1 MATRNQIA
9 GGIATGGIGII
20 AYILTGLYGRE
31 GGYVDHPNDRGG
43 KTRYGI
49 TEQVARQWGYT
60 GHMRD
65 FPKHCTPSAPV
76 CADRIY
82 TVTYIERP
90 GFKPMA
96 AIEPA
101 VLDELVDTG
110 VLSGPPV
117 AAQFFQTALNVR
129 CNAGITVDK
138 KVGPRTI
145 AAYRDC
151 QRRYGKV
158 VACVTVLN
166 GMDAMQEDFFRRI
179 VERRPSQRVFLKG
192 WINHRVGNVDR
203 RRCGQGVA

>member
-9 GGIATGGIGII
+9 GGSLGII
-20 AYILTGLYGRE
+20 AALLAGLYVRE
-31 GGYVDHPNDRGG
+31 GGYVDHPADRGG

-90 GFKPMA
+90 GFMPMA

-192 WINHRVGNVDR
+192 WINHRIGNVDR
-203 RRCGQGVA
+203 RKCGQGVV